1 MNIAKFLNSY
11 FVEHLSMVA
20 SEGKSPSNE
29 LRQSGDVAKNF
40 LKGGSKS
47 SKMVCRQRIFW
58 DVELL
63 QR

>member
-1 MNIAKFLNSY
+1 
-11 FVEHLSMVA
+11 MVA

-29 LRQSGDVAKNF
+29 LRQSRDVAKNF